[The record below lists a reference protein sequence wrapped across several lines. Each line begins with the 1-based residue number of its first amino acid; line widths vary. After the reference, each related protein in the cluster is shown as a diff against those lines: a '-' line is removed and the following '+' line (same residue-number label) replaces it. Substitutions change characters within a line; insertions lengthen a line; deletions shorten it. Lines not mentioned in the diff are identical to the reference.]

1 MIDDIKKGLSEA
13 LMSGITMHLVKPM
26 LAAEIRHIFPTI
38 VGFPME
44 ASFYT
49 AMVASAPVNCKHT
62 PAV

>member
-1 MIDDIKKGLSEA
+1 MIDDIKKHLSDA
-13 LMSGITMHLVKPM
+13 LISGITMHLVKPM

-38 VGFPME
+38 VGLPME

-49 AMVASAPVNCKHT
+49 AMLASAPVSCKHT

>member
-1 MIDDIKKGLSEA
+1 MIDDIKTGLRDA
-13 LMSGITMHLVKPM
+13 LASVITMHLVKPM

-38 VGFPME
+38 VGLPME

-49 AMVASAPVNCKHT
+49 AMVASLPVSGKHT